1 MRGYLKN
8 SMKGKILS
16 VIAGVYEVY
25 LENKERV
32 KFTPR
37 GKFRYLKIK
46 PSVGD
51 NVEVNDSQIV
61 DIFPRINKLIRPS
74 IANID
79 LGIIVVSMV
88 KPEYSSYL
96 LDKFLSMLKMYE
108 IKPLIVLSKVDLL
121 TSRDELN
128 KIIEEYNNI
137 GIKAIAFSK
146 RTNEGVDEI
155 KKEIAFKTIAFTG
168 QTGVGKSSL
177 LNAIYPDAA
186 RAIGEYSNALNRGK
200 HQTKEV
206 IIYPFGDGFIAD
218 TPGFSSLELDCYKE
232 ELKDYFPFFQNVK
245 YTCFFQDCAHINEPK
260 CEIIKLV
267 NEGVIPLEHYNNYKA
282 IYDEL
287 IFRKDRFK

>member
-1 MRGYLKN
+1 
-8 SMKGKILS
+8 MKGKIVS
-16 VIAGVYEVY
+16 VVAGVYDVY
-25 LENKERV
+25 LETKEHV
-32 KFTPR
+32 KLTPR

-46 PSVGD
+46 LSVGD
-51 NVEVNDSQIV
+51 NVEVNDSQITE
-61 DIFPRINKLIRPS
+61 IYPRINKLIRPS

-79 LGIIVVSMV
+79 LGIIVVSMI

-96 LDKFLSMLKMYE
+96 LDKFLSMLKMFE

-121 TSRDELN
+121 SDRTKLN
-128 KIIEEYNNI
+128 EIIKEYESI
-137 GIKAIAFSK
+137 GIKAIPFSK
-146 RTNEGVDEI
+146 RTNEGVEEI

-177 LNAIYPDAA
+177 FNAIYPDAE
-186 RAIGEYSNALNRGK
+186 RAIGEYSKALNRGK

-232 ELKDYFPFFQNVK
+232 ELKDYFPFFKDVK
-245 YTCFFQDCAHINEPK
+245 YTCFFQDCNHINEPK
-260 CEIIKLV
+260 CEIIKMVKDGLIT
-267 NEGVIPLEHYNNYKA
+267 EEHYQNYKS

-287 IFRKDRFK
+287 IFRKDRYK